1 MSGQFLNADFALPCP
16 PGLRIPEQQ
25 PYTITANTLKV
36 TPFAL
41 GGGWRRGGR
50 RESLR
55 GCHFGE
61 VLDPPR
67 SCGCPTALPTRRC
80 FA

>member
-1 MSGQFLNADFALPCP
+1 MTGQFLNGDFALPCP

-25 PYTITANTLKV
+25 PYPITANTLKV

-41 GGGWRRGGR
+41 GGGRVGWRSGGR
-50 RESLR
+50 REPPS
-55 GCHFGE
+55 GE
-61 VLDPPR
+61 GLDPPR
-67 SCGCPTALPTRRC
+67 SWGCPTALPTRRC